1 MAGKLSDVPPLA
13 APGNDTSSERPVGP
27 VDDDGSEPL
36 SGRRK
41 FFLTA
46 GVLFAIATF
55 GVWIYALF
63 FYDPGRM
70 IDELPDP
77 AFPNAAEEICHQA
90 RVKIE
95 ALPTA
100 AQTTDHADR
109 ADVVDEANDALRT
122 MTAELAT
129 IVPQGEGKVT
139 SGIEEWVKDWNVFI
153 ADRQEYA
160 DSLRNDPS
168 TRFTES
174 LKANRQVSRAID
186 AFAQVNRMES
196 CTVPGDVG

>member
-1 MAGKLSDVPPLA
+1 M
-13 APGNDTSSERPVGP
+13 
-27 VDDDGSEPL
+27 
-36 SGRRK
+36 
-41 FFLTA
+41 
-46 GVLFAIATF
+46 LFAVATF

-95 ALPTA
+95 ALPVA
-100 AQTTDHADR
+100 SQTTDPADR

-122 MTAELAT
+122 MTGELAA
-129 IVPQGEGKVT
+129 IIPEGQGKVT
-139 SGIEEWVKDWNVFI
+139 SGIEEWVKDWNTFI

-160 DSLRNDPS
+160 DSLREDPE
-168 TRFTES
+168 TRFAES